1 MAERSVEG
9 VLKGSK
15 GAIKTDDGWKATD
28 EFTGS
33 GGSPRGNPMTFL
45 ARHLSTF
52 GKSPVDQATG
62 LLKETSSVK
71 SEKESVYH
79 GKLSDKGVKQNVPQ
93 FGVEVSNTD
102 GSVKFW
108 VRDGMLVKYAY
119 TVRAKVKFVRQQ
131 REVDYD
137 RTTTVEI
144 KDAGSTNV
152 EVSAEALAK
161 LE

>member
-1 MAERSVEG
+1 M
-9 VLKGSK
+9 
-15 GAIKTDDGWKATD
+15 
-28 EFTGS
+28 
-33 GGSPRGNPMTFL
+33 
-45 ARHLSTF
+45 
-52 GKSPVDQATG
+52 DQATG

-71 SEKESVYH
+71 TEKEGVYH
-79 GKLSDKGVKQNVPQ
+79 GKLSDEGVRQNVPQ